1 MFLCGFISLNSSIT
15 KVVSNQIIQY
25 TSKKYVSIEMN
36 FVNYSGNKM
45 KVEDK
50 TLLTSDLQIK
60 VNLGCC

>member
-15 KVVSNQIIQY
+15 KVVSNQFIQY
-25 TSKKYVSIEMN
+25 TSKKNVSIEMN
-36 FVNYSGNKM
+36 FVNYSGNKI

-60 VNLGCC
+60 GNLGCC